1 MDDVASGAVQ
11 VLRQVTPLLALIG
24 SFSANADPSFAGQPW
39 IFKDD
44 ILVRVEGQSVFY
56 GSNAVALVCSDAGGW
71 NEPQPLITP
80 RFNRLQVDIW
90 ADPLRD
96 ASHSITETS
105 GGTKQRI
112 KAVFAVMNFALH
124 RTNPDMQLWGD
135 LRTVGCQL
143 LTEPQALLE
152 PDGDGIYKGTAYYGV
167 SVFGVTDVLV

>member
-1 MDDVASGAVQ
+1 
-11 VLRQVTPLLALIG
+11 
-24 SFSANADPSFAGQPW
+24 
-39 IFKDD
+39 
-44 ILVRVEGQSVFY
+44 
-56 GSNAVALVCSDAGGW
+56 VALVCSDAGGW